1 MASIREFVGTV
12 ANEGLMRNNRFSVLL
27 TVPPAVSVGIDVRKV
42 LLYCDSVTLPGLSL
56 ATAEAK
62 TYGEVREMPY
72 QRVFEN
78 IPMTFYVDNSM
89 HVKTMFDTWLAA
101 VINPGSREVNYY
113 RDYVTDMTISVYD
126 VNDKSRYEVTCYQCY
141 PKSISAIQMDYANK
155 DVMKITVNMVSK
167 YWESYATQTAT
178 ATGGAGS
185 GITTL
190 FGKAINGA
198 LGSLLGDSTKIPTT
212 YFTNFNSFQTG
223 VQSFENARSPLFT
236 SSSFDTGFGGKLI

>member
-1 MASIREFVGTV
+1 MASIREFIGTV

-27 TVPPAVSVGIDVRKV
+27 SVPPAVSLGVDVRKV
-42 LLYCDSVTLPGLSL
+42 LLYCDSVTLPGLSF

-89 HVKTMFDTWLAA
+89 HVKLMFDTWLAA
-101 VINPGSREVNYY
+101 VINPGTREVNYY
-113 RDYVTDMTISVYD
+113 RDYVTDMSISVYD

-141 PKSISAIQMDYANK
+141 PKSVSAVQMDYANK

-167 YWESYATQTAT
+167 YWESYAAQGGTGTK
-178 ATGGAGS
+178 ATGVS
-185 GITTL
+185 TL
-190 FGKAINGA
+190 FGQTLNGA
-198 LGSLLGDSTKIPTT
+198 LGSLLGDVTKIPTT

-223 VQSFENARSPLFT
+223 VQSFENSRAPLFT
-236 SSSFDTGFGGKLI
+236 SSPFSTGFGGKLI